1 MSNTRIL
8 RIPLPV
14 ELIREMDEL
23 VEGGAGG
30 MASRAEFAREAIEA
44 MALELRHGVFESLSS
59 GVVKGDSPP
68 EVTQDGTGRQG
79 AKPVIV
85 SWSEADAIKAP
96 AFEGSTILMS
106 IDETALPEPLAVSY
120 FCRPQKNSEIH
131 SERLMFG
138 MHNRDY
144 PSLWAAS
151 KICEMSKDGP
161 IPFEDAIRQILPEAW
176 IMGERLMGLD
186 EANKQMGK
194 SRGAKLSA
202 LFPTNKEKRKQAEE
216 NFAYFAIGW
225 EAKNGSGQMELH
237 GPLPDWKVIGFEN
250 SPDGIRVG
258 MTEVGVRFL
267 EDLVGLTVVQPH
279 PPEMAQKFFDYLKLH
294 APADWIGFITM
305 MKSASQRHRRHEMIQ
320 VFANQWSGL
329 TATNTETNTAG
340 YVARGREWGL
350 VEMAQIDGC
359 YALTDFGKSFLAS
372 HEAEEH

>member
-23 VEGGAGG
+23 VEGNAGG

-59 GVVKGDSPP
+59 GVVKVDSRP
-68 EVTQDGTGRQG
+68 EVPQDGPRGQG

-85 SWSEADAIKAP
+85 SRSEADAIKAP
-96 AFEGSTILMS
+96 AFAGSSSLIS
-106 IDETALPEPLAVSY
+106 IEETALPEPPAVSC
-120 FCRPQKNSEIH
+120 FCRPRKNSEIH

-186 EANKQMGK
+186 EANKQKGK

-216 NFAYFAIGW
+216 NFTYFAIGW

-237 GPLPDWKVIGFEN
+237 GPLPDWKMIGFEN
-250 SPDGIRVG
+250 SPDGMKVG
-258 MTEVGVRFL
+258 MTEVGVRLL

-279 PPEMAQKFFDYLKLH
+279 PPEMVQKFFDYLKLH

-320 VFANQWSGL
+320 VFANQWSDL

-350 VEMAQIDGC
+350 VKMELQDRC
-359 YALTDFGKSFLAS
+359 YVLTDFGKSVLTTEQERKS
-372 HEAEEH
+372 